1 MKKIL
6 YTIIIAMTICVS
18 GCSKNTAPL
27 SSTFIPKTSRT
38 KEAGGV
44 LKNKI
49 SSVSENTSKEVPLR
63 AISEINALDEVM
75 KGWYA
80 DLFQEKMNIKIFGMD
95 YSLPGRENYEQEYE
109 KGIDIQTYR
118 GEADYY
124 DNIKAGRIKNME
136 PYIKK
141 NFKIF
146 SRYSKIL
153 KHLKKKTY
161 RKTGKIGI
169 YGIPIWLQS
178 FDTLNKKYEEYCV
191 CVPAS
196 SRHPKKAMDLIAWSA
211 SEEGIMNIAFGPE
224 GQMWKK
230 KKGKYILIYDWQ
242 KKMNSSDKFVKTKS
256 GKVDYSSA
264 QFKMQLVGNR
274 NLGEELL
281 RENK

>member
-1 MKKIL
+1 M
-6 YTIIIAMTICVS
+6 
-18 GCSKNTAPL
+18 
-27 SSTFIPKTSRT
+27 
-38 KEAGGV
+38 
-44 LKNKI
+44 
-49 SSVSENTSKEVPLR
+49 
-63 AISEINALDEVM
+63 LDEVM
-75 KGWYA
+75 EGWYA
-80 DLFQEKMNIKIFGMD
+80 DLLQEKLNIKIFGMD
-95 YSLPGRENYEQEYE
+95 YSLPGRENYEEEYQ
-109 KGIDIQTYR
+109 KGIDIQTYK
-118 GEADYY
+118 GETDYY
-124 DNIKAGRIKNME
+124 DNIKSGRMKNME
-136 PYIKK
+136 PYINKHPEV
-141 NFKIF
+141 F

-161 RKTGKIGI
+161 RKTRKKGI

-178 FDTLNKKYEEYCV
+178 FDTLDKKYEEYCV

-224 GQMWKK
+224 GQMWEK

-256 GKVDYSSA
+256 GKEDYSNA

-281 RENK
+281 RILPE